1 MISTYHSLL
10 ASYCNLHRH
19 QQKRQLSEAN
29 FLSCVEN
36 WHTNISNVHRF
47 FFLSN
52 LKVFSRAKRKVW
64 NFGIIKINHLLHTVR
79 CFQIS
84 GLWTIQ
90 FPNTSFFNNSG
101 SKLHYG
107 THNICISLAFWPIT
121 NFRHFFHWLQK
132 KSFLSI
138 KITIIILSFFFWS
151 LLAKLG

>member
-10 ASYCNLHRH
+10 ASYCNLHRSKKITPTKKAIIWG
-19 QQKRQLSEAN
+19 QFSFLCGKLTYKYIKRAQ
-29 FLSCVEN
+29 
-36 WHTNISNVHRF
+36 F

-90 FPNTSFFNNSG
+90 FPNTCTSFFNNSG

-107 THNICISLAFWPIT
+107 THNTCISLAFWPIT

-132 KSFLSI
+132 KSFLS
-138 KITIIILSFFFWS
+138 K
-151 LLAKLG
+151 